1 MRVKSTLRT
10 FAVVAIAAA
19 VVAPTGTSS
28 AAPLSGRPV
37 DVSLSAMRAGLP
49 ADISLPPTTP
59 PFTTDPPIT
68 TPAITTPAITTD
80 PPTTPPTTPPITTD
94 PPTTT
99 PPTTDPPTT
108 TTAPVPS
115 PDTST
120 PKPPAGSHNPSSV
133 PGTVASPPKHR
144 TPRPHPHKSL
154 RAPSNTVRQPGIIR
168 PHPHRKP
175 WFITLTI
182 KTAPPLAG
190 VQFTFDGHNVVT
202 DGTGVARYVAPHDFA
217 GHTLTLVKTSVS
229 TPAQRYQFSRWGG
242 QRDPDQAFTKSVK
255 RLPMRADYAVTAA
268 FSLQRQV
275 QPIVVRQDGTAVN
288 PAEVSAIT
296 VKSDFGQLMTMSPSS
311 PTWLDVV
318 RPAYHHSVL
327 SAVPVK
333 YSLQSVI
340 VRGTNVVDAGRQA
353 FLPST
358 SNPRFVTQFYNLTV
372 TAHDALFPTSR
383 GKSIVVT
390 YPDGAA
396 ETVPF
401 DAQHRAV
408 LNDLPRGTY
417 KLQIKAG
424 LALVTSTQFTLSRDK
439 SSDLTVISLLD
450 LSVLGGLGL
459 LLALGLIAVGRY
471 LQSRR
476 PADSVQQWTPNAPAY
491 EGASKEQVLT

>member
-1 MRVKSTLRT
+1 MRVKSTLRA
-10 FAVVAIAAA
+10 FAVVAIATA
-19 VVAPTGTSS
+19 VIAPSGTSS
-28 AAPLSGRPV
+28 AAPLSGGLVGGLRPV
-37 DVSLSAMRAGLP
+37 DASLSAMLAGLP
-49 ADISLPPTTP
+49 ADISLPPTI
-59 PFTTDPPIT
+59 TTDPPIT
-68 TPAITTPAITTD
+68 TPALTTD
-80 PPTTPPTTPPITTD
+80 PPTTPPTTPPLTTDPPTTPPITTD

-99 PPTTDPPTT
+99 
-108 TTAPVPS
+108 TAPVPS
-115 PDTST
+115 PGTST
-120 PKPPAGSHNPSSV
+120 PKPPAGGQNPSSV
-133 PGTVASPPKHR
+133 PGIVASPPKHR

-154 RAPSNTVRQPGIIR
+154 RAPTNIARQPGIIR

-175 WFITLTI
+175 WPITLTI

-190 VQFTFDGHNVVT
+190 VQFSFDGHNVVT
-202 DGTGVARYVAPHDFA
+202 DGNGVARYVAQHDFA
-217 GHTLTLVKTSVS
+217 RHTLTLVKTSVS
-229 TPAQRYQFSRWGG
+229 TPTQRYQFSRWGG

-255 RLPMRADYAVTAA
+255 GLPLRADYAVTAA
-268 FSLQRQV
+268 FSLQQHV
-275 QPIVVRQDGTAVN
+275 QPTVVRQDGTAVN
-288 PAEVSAIT
+288 PGEVSAIT
-296 VKSDFGQLMTMSPSS
+296 VKSDFGQLMTMSPTS

-327 SAVPVK
+327 SAVAVK

-340 VRGTNVVDAGRQA
+340 VRGTNVVDAGRQV

-358 SNPRFVTQFYNLTV
+358 PNPRFVTQFYNLTV

-390 YPDGAA
+390 YPDGAT
-396 ETVPF
+396 ESVPF

-417 KLQIKAG
+417 RLQIKAG
-424 LALVTSTQFTLSRDK
+424 LALVTSSQFTLSRDK
-439 SSDLTVISLLD
+439 TSDLTVISLLD

-476 PADSVQQWTPNAPAY
+476 PAESVRPWTPNAPAY
-491 EGASKEQVLT
+491 GASKEQVLT